1 MEPGYNHIKTML
13 QALSGDE
20 QMFGAILSGKKNAD
34 TSPSY
39 RPPLESMLLEHFSGE
54 KNKQGIRALAI
65 IGTLYLS
72 VLHAG
77 FPKETFRTAVTY
89 LREESL
95 LPAFNCNHYDKLYA
109 RLSDEPQVTLTLLS
123 GINRFYDATLKKED
137 IFEAFDFM
145 TNAL

>member
-1 MEPGYNHIKTML
+1 MEAPHNHIITL
-13 QALSGDE
+13 LLALTNDE
-20 QMFGAILSGKKNAD
+20 NMFGAILSGRANVD
-34 TSPSY
+34 TRAEY
-39 RPPLESMLLEHFSGE
+39 TPPLEDIFLKHFSSAS
-54 KNKQGIRALAI
+54 NKQDIRALAI

-72 VLHAG
+72 TVHAG
-77 FPKETFRTAVTY
+77 FPKEIFRTAVTY
-89 LREESL
+89 LREESS

-123 GINRFYDATLKKED
+123 GINKFYDATLKKED

>member
-1 MEPGYNHIKTML
+1 MKPGYNHIETLL
-13 QALSGDE
+13 QALTGDE
-20 QMFGAILSGKKNAD
+20 HIFGAILSGKGDAD

-39 RPPLESMLLEHFSGE
+39 RPPLESMLLEHFSSE

-77 FPKETFRTAVTY
+77 FPKDTFRTVVTY
-89 LREESL
+89 LREETS

-109 RLSDEPQVTLTLLS
+109 RLCDEPQVTLKLLG
-123 GINRFYDATLKKED
+123 GINKFNYVTLKKED